1 MIRIAVVE
9 DEEKYYRVL
18 KGYLDRYEAECAERI
33 EVVWFENGAV
43 FLEQFHS
50 DFDIILLDIEMPVM
64 DGLSVARDVRKADDY
79 VIIIFITNM
88 AQYAIHGYEVNAL
101 DYVVKPVEYYPFLV
115 KLQRAVRIIRETS
128 GNSLL
133 LPFLGEEKR
142 VLIKEILY
150 VEVHSHTVDYYT
162 YSGVS
167 TVTGTLK
174 TVEERLKNDH
184 FVRCNSCYLVNLR
197 HVTGI
202 KDDAVIVEG
211 HSLKISRAKKKEFLN
226 QLSVFYSEVLR

>member
-18 KGYLDRYEAECAERI
+18 KGYLDRYGTESNEKI

-101 DYVVKPVEYYPFLV
+101 D
-115 KLQRAVRIIRETS
+115 
-128 GNSLL
+128 
-133 LPFLGEEKR
+133 
-142 VLIKEILY
+142 
-150 VEVHSHTVDYYT
+150 
-162 YSGVS
+162 
-167 TVTGTLK
+167 
-174 TVEERLKNDH
+174 
-184 FVRCNSCYLVNLR
+184 
-197 HVTGI
+197 
-202 KDDAVIVEG
+202 
-211 HSLKISRAKKKEFLN
+211 
-226 QLSVFYSEVLR
+226 

>member
-9 DEEKYYRVL
+9 DEEKYYRIL

-142 VLIKEILY
+142 VPTKEILY

-174 TVEERLKNDH
+174 TVEERLKNDY